1 MAALVAV
8 MLQLPA
14 PAFAVRILPTMPQIA
29 ALLLEYV
36 TPPAPAPPVLP
47 KLVVPL
53 KLTLVCAAVAVNV
66 GCAILAIVM
75 LKLCVA
81 AVPTPLLALMLPV
94 YVPPAVGVP
103 VIAPL
108 VASSISPA
116 GKLPD
121 AKAYVGAG
129 LPLATTV

>member
-1 MAALVAV
+1 
-8 MLQLPA
+8 MLPN
-14 PAFAVRILPTMPQIA
+14 V
-29 ALLLEYV
+29 
-36 TPPAPAPPVLP
+36 
-47 KLVVPL
+47 VVPV

-121 AKAYVGAG
+121 AKAYVAAG